1 MTRHDAHGAAHVAA
15 GSVTTHNVHG
25 ALVRPLLY
33 LGVERLVIAL
43 ETTLCLALILGV
55 GPALATFAI
64 VGIIVAV
71 VHPVMAWLT
80 AKDPLTTEVYLRS
93 RSYADFYAPH
103 ASLDGS
109 TPRPRPS
116 IPRAH

>member
-1 MTRHDAHGAAHVAA
+1 MTRNDSYGAGHTPAPGVA
-15 GSVTTHNVHG
+15 THHVHG

-55 GPALATFAI
+55 GLALATFAV
-64 VGIIVAV
+64 VGIIVAL
-71 VHPVMAWLT
+71 VHPVMVWLT
-80 AKDPLTTEVYLRS
+80 TKDPLTTEVYLRS

-103 ASLDGS
+103 ASVNGS

-116 IPRAH
+116 IPSAH

>member
-1 MTRHDAHGAAHVAA
+1 MTRHESNGAGHTPNASVA
-15 GSVTTHNVHG
+15 THHVHG

-43 ETTLCLALILGV
+43 ETTLCLALVLGV
-55 GPALATFAI
+55 GPAFATFGI

-80 AKDPLTTEVYLRS
+80 AKDPLTTEVYMRS
-93 RSYADFYAPH
+93 RSYADFYTPH
-103 ASLDGS
+103 ASLDES

-116 IPRAH
+116 IPRAN